1 VFQTALHFAVKK
13 GFFEG
18 AALLIKYG
26 ADVDAKD
33 LVDRNFLN

>member
-1 VFQTALHFAVKK
+1 VKK

-33 LVDRNFLN
+33 LV